1 MQLNFYTLT
10 KEKISLQI
18 TNLKR
23 DKDKQDVTF
32 IEVTLNVPYAIY
44 EKIKAESLFNFHSAV
59 RNEEVKTFSADKPT
73 ELNIRLRPN
82 FITILDK
89 AECYDDRDIFLKM
102 QNEEEAF
109 SFINQTES
117 WLLWSATQ
125 TEDLPP
131 ELEGTGVLKLGIKS
145 KYGAKPENQTNE
157 TVNPIDVAKA
167 YFYGKTQPFDVVN
180 PKTLR
185 TTVER
190 KGNEWSVLV
199 FHNSNDITTMVYSV
213 LPKNVPAEYRTLM
226 AEHLIKINYQLGV
239 GAFEMDTN
247 DGEVRFRTAIS
258 HQNDRLS
265 PALFENLFSMNIR
278 TMDSFIGE
286 LLMKIS

>member
-1 MQLNFYTLT
+1 MVNLYTLKGDKLE
-10 KEKISLQI
+10 KELIHFERNVDELNQI
-18 TNLKR
+18 
-23 DKDKQDVTF
+23 F
-32 IEVTLNVPYAIY
+32 IELTLSVSFKVFERIV
-44 EKIKAESLFNFHSAV
+44 EESIFNFHEVV
-59 RNEEVKTFSADKPT
+59 RESFILPFSDSKPI
-73 ELNIRLRPN
+73 ELKLRLRPY
-82 FITILDK
+82 FVKVLT
-89 AECYDDRDIFLKM
+89 AVEYFDDIIFTAM
-102 QNEEEAF
+102 CEEDNKL
-109 SFINQTES
+109 SFLNQTES